1 MKITGGYLL
10 EVDTYFDDPNRFQ
23 FGNLFNIPWMVKEPD
38 EDELSPEAFN
48 YIKNWIFDLETL
60 LKDEARVQ
68 AHEYEAYLDVDT
80 AIDYMIVEE
89 LTGNHDFYN
98 EWPAY
103 GPHSTYLYKERGGKL
118 YHGPVWDF
126 DYHVF
131 CPDRTD
137 FWAGANRTMFYP
149 SLLKDEKFRNRM
161 IERWELQKD
170 VLKKLPEYIDQQA
183 DHIRLSEGYNQ
194 VMWPIDNRENG
205 DETMT
210 FQQSVDRIKQAFL
223 AKWEW
228 MDKNIRNLR

>member
-1 MKITGGYLL
+1 M
-10 EVDTYFDDPNRFQ
+10 
-23 FGNLFNIPWMVKEPD
+23 
-38 EDELSPEAFN
+38 
-48 YIKNWIFDLETL
+48 
-60 LKDEARVQ
+60 
-68 AHEYEAYLDVDT
+68 YEAYLDVDT

-98 EWPAY
+98 EWPAL
-103 GPHSTYLYKERGGKL
+103 GAHSTYLYKERGGKL
-118 YHGPVWDF
+118 FHGPVWDF

-131 CPDRTD
+131 CPDRTN
-137 FWAGANRTMFYP
+137 FWAGATKTLFYP

-194 VMWPIDNRENG
+194 VMWPISNRENG

-210 FQQSVDRIKQAFL
+210 FQQSVDRIKKAFL
-223 AKWEW
+223 
-228 MDKNIRNLR
+228 DKCD